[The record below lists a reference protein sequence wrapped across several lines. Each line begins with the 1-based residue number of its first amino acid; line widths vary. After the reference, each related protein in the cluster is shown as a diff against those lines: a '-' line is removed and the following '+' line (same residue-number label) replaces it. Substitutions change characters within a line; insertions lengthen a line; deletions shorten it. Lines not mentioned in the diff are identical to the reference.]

1 MALRIPQTKMTTI
14 RQQRRAEPYLRS
26 TSSSTTTTTTN
37 SIGTKN
43 ESIIHR
49 NADIGAIENSSS
61 LSPPVISSSNVSSPS
76 IPPPPPPPPLSSL
89 TNIKSPSYRIT
100 VDDLHQSPL
109 LQNLSLTNGEYRSST
124 SSNYIKKDNSTISK
138 LIENRR
144 ESDINSTNKEQQ
156 QTAPRIRE
164 ISSNVGFVSLP
175 DQVHRRAIKK
185 GFEFNLMVVG
195 QSGLGKSTFIN
206 TLFQTELY
214 GQDFPST
221 IHRKKKSV
229 TIDSS
234 SIILK
239 EKGVQLRLTIVDTP
253 GFGDSVDNSNCWQP
267 IIDYIDSKYEEYLN
281 GESRVI
287 RKTHIID
294 NRIHACLYFIS
305 PTGHSLQSLDIEFM
319 KRLHDRVNI
328 IPVIGK
334 SDTLTSDELRLFK
347 KSIMQDITNEKIKL
361 YEYPDYNSDHDYKLN
376 KIYKDKV
383 PFAVVGSNFVL
394 ERGNKRTRIRQYAW
408 GTVDVEDEAH
418 SDFIALRSMIIKT
431 NLNDLRDVTHNVHYE
446 NYRYKKLTSF
456 HGNELKNGKTL
467 QTSSINKNLLS
478 QIEDERIEVEERLN
492 KMSRDMENVY
502 QSKVEEKYEKLQEN
516 KQNLLKSE
524 ETFRLN
530 IQQEEENIQ
539 RKRLDFENIRRQW
552 EDNLNKSSFNDQYI
566 SLTKPPKKGLF

>member
-14 RQQRRAEPYLRS
+14 RQQRRNDQYLRS
-26 TSSSTTTTTTN
+26 TSN
-37 SIGTKN
+37 SIGSKSET
-43 ESIIHR
+43 STL
-49 NADIGAIENSSS
+49 D
-61 LSPPVISSSNVSSPS
+61 SPPP
-76 IPPPPPPPPLSSL
+76 IPPPPPPPSSTLTSL
-89 TNIKSPSYRIT
+89 TTRKSSPHRIT
-100 VDDLHQSPL
+100 IDDLQQSPL
-109 LQNLSLTNGEYRSST
+109 LQSLSSSSTTNGDYYRPLPSLNPSS
-124 SSNYIKKDNSTISK
+124 SSSISK
-138 LIENRR
+138 LLSTRR
-144 ESDINSTNKEQQ
+144 ESELNSSNKDQQ

-175 DQVHRRAIKK
+175 DQVHRRAVKK

-221 IHRKKKSV
+221 VHRKKKTI

-281 GESRVI
+281 AESRVV
-287 RKTHIID
+287 RKAHIID
-294 NRIHACLYFIS
+294 NRIHACLYFIT

-328 IPVIGK
+328 IPVIAK
-334 SDTLTSDELRLFK
+334 ADTLTSEELRLFK

-361 YEYPDYNSDHDYKLN
+361 YEFPDHNDEN
-376 KIYKDKV
+376 KINKTYKDKV

-394 ERGNKRTRIRQYAW
+394 ERGTKRSRVRQYAW

-431 NLNDLRDVTHNVHYE
+431 NLNDLRDVTHNNHYE
-446 NYRYKKLTSF
+446 NYRYKKLSSF
-456 HGNELKNGKTL
+456 HGNESKNGKIL

-478 QIEDERIEVEERLN
+478 QLDDERMETEARLE

-502 QSKVEEKYEKLQEN
+502 QTKVEEKLHKLEEN
-516 KQNLLKSE
+516 KQNLLKTQ
-524 ETFRLN
+524 ETFQVN
-530 IQQEEENIQ
+530 IQQEEQKIEQ
-539 RKRLDFENIRRQW
+539 KRQEFERNRRQW
-552 EDNLNKSSFNDQYI
+552 EENFNKQGFHDQNSSH
-566 SLTKPPKKGLF
+566 SKSTKKGLF

>member
-446 NYRYKKLTSF
+446 NYRYKKLISF
-456 HGNELKNGKTL
+456 HGNESKNGKTL

>member
-14 RQQRRAEPYLRS
+14 RQQRRSDQYLRS
-26 TSSSTTTTTTN
+26 TSNSNGTKTAEN
-37 SIGTKN
+37 SIV
-43 ESIIHR
+43 
-49 NADIGAIENSSS
+49 D
-61 LSPPVISSSNVSSPS
+61 SPPPVP
-76 IPPPPPPPPLSSL
+76 PPPPPPPPLPPSSTSTSTSTLTSL
-89 TNIKSPSYRIT
+89 TNRKSSPHRIT
-100 VDDLHQSPL
+100 IDDLHQSPL
-109 LQNLSLTNGEYRSST
+109 LQSLS
-124 SSNYIKKDNSTISK
+124 SSNSDYYRPLPSLSSSSPISK
-138 LIENRR
+138 LLSARR
-144 ESDINSTNKEQQ
+144 ESELNKDQQ

-175 DQVHRRAIKK
+175 DQVHRRAVKK

-221 IHRKKKSV
+221 VHRKKKTV

-281 GESRVI
+281 AESRVV
-287 RKTHIID
+287 RKAHIID
-294 NRIHACLYFIS
+294 NRIHACLYFITPS
-305 PTGHSLQSLDIEFM
+305 GHSLQSLDIEFM

-328 IPVIGK
+328 IPVIAK
-334 SDTLTSDELRLFK
+334 ADTLTSDELRLFK

-361 YEYPDYNSDHDYKLN
+361 YEFPDHNDENKLN
-376 KIYKDKV
+376 KTYKDKV
-383 PFAVVGSNFVL
+383 PFAIVGSNFVL
-394 ERGNKRTRIRQYAW
+394 ERGTKRSRVRQYAW

-431 NLNDLRDVTHNVHYE
+431 NLNDLRDVTHNNHYE
-446 NYRYKKLTSF
+446 NYRYKKLSSF
-456 HGNELKNGKTL
+456 NANETKNGKLL
-467 QTSSINKNLLS
+467 QAPSINKNLLS
-478 QIEDERIEVEERLN
+478 QLEDERMETEARLD

-502 QSKVEEKYEKLQEN
+502 QTKVEEKLQRLEEN
-516 KQNLLKSE
+516 KQNLLKTQ
-524 ETFRLN
+524 ETFQVN
-530 IQQEEENIQ
+530 IQQEEQ
-539 RKRLDFENIRRQW
+539 RIEQKRQEFERNRRQW
-552 EDNLNKSSFNDQYI
+552 EENFNKSGFYDQN
-566 SLTKPPKKGLF
+566 SSHS

>member
-456 HGNELKNGKTL
+456 HGNESKNGKTL

-478 QIEDERIEVEERLN
+478 HIEDERIEVEERLN